1 MSNFERQSSNPVNR
15 ASLPKDEVERH
26 WPQGQP
32 EAIIF
37 ASASL
42 RKGLLLH
49 LWLQLLG
56 GTSPGKSITPDFVGE
71 VQLDFSSPL
80 AFQQSVEAQ
89 IRNGD
94 GTAIQSVLIGYLYGV
109 PIILDPQNGETKSN
123 NALGESENKIVSVS
137 ERYAGKDVI
146 IFACDTVGAVEK
158 TSNNWKRFGKPRN
171 ELNFTENVSRLGP
184 EIWKLFYLWDHYWR
198 SDGAP
203 VPLKHTN
210 VLLAKHANGKVS
222 SKTTRETT
230 LSLEVPH
237 DFDRVFTF
245 FTVFLE
251 SGGGGIFQ
259 QLIDWT
265 NNTLDRISDVE
276 MRRVLAQLP
285 EEQQPWYLM
294 FNIMGLQ
301 VWQLL
306 SALSEVAGLQYT
318 DPETESVNT

>member
-1 MSNFERQSSNPVNR
+1 MSNFERQNSNPVNR
-15 ASLPKDEVERH
+15 ASLSKEEAERH
-26 WPQGQP
+26 WPQGRP
-32 EAIIF
+32 EAIVF

-109 PIILDPQNGETKSN
+109 PIILDPQNGETRSN
-123 NALGESENKIVSVS
+123 NALGESENKIASVS

-146 IFACDTVGAVEK
+146 IFACDTVGEVEK
-158 TSNNWKRFGKPRN
+158 TNNSWIRFGKPRN
-171 ELNFTENVSRLGP
+171 EPEFAENVKSLGS
-184 EIWKLFYLWDHYWR
+184 EVWKLFYLWDHYWR

-210 VLLAKHANGKVS
+210 ALLVKYAEKKVS
-222 SKTTRETT
+222 SNTT

-265 NNTLDRISDVE
+265 NNTLDKISDLE
-276 MRRVLAQLP
+276 MKRALAQLP

-294 FNIMGLQ
+294 FDIMGVQ
-301 VWQLL
+301 AWQLL
-306 SALSEVAGLQYT
+306 EVLSEVAGLQYT
-318 DPETESVNT
+318 DLETESVHT